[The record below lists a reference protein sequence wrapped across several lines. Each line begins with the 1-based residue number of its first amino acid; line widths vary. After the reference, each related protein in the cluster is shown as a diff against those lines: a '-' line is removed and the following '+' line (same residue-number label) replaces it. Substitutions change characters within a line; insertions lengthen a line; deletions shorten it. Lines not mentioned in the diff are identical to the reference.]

1 METYSDPGPFV
12 MKPVASQLGLVN
24 FTRGLGRFLQSC
36 SWRAAD
42 IYLND
47 DYWVVNTLKGL
58 LTTLT
63 I

>member
-1 METYSDPGPFV
+1 METYSDPGPFDMIFV
-12 MKPVASQLGLVN
+12 LIQSGLEK
-24 FTRGLGRFLQSC
+24 FTRGLGSFLHFGSL
-36 SWRAAD
+36 RAAD

-58 LTTLT
+58 ITLT